1 MRIIAVLCGTKQSD
15 MKKTK
20 QMDVWMVSRV
30 SVFLNESIGSTQGE
44 LAVWYMNDG
53 SEVVIDFGNKEIQF
67 VDWVG
72 DDKTYFSI
80 VGVGSMSGFKS
91 DDYFTEK

>member
-1 MRIIAVLCGTKQSD
+1 

-20 QMDVWMVSRV
+20 QIDLWMVSRV

-53 SEVVIDFGNKEIQF
+53 SEVVIDFDKKEIKM
-67 VDWVG
+67 VDWIG
-72 DDKTYFSI
+72 DDKTYYSI
-80 VGVGSMSGFKS
+80 VGVGTMAGFETN
-91 DDYFTEK
+91 DYYTEK

>member
-1 MRIIAVLCGTKQSD
+1 
-15 MKKTK
+15 MKNNNKL
-20 QMDVWMVSRV
+20 DVFMISRV
-30 SVFLNESIGSTQGE
+30 SVFLNQEVGCVQGN
-44 LAVWYMNDG
+44 LVVWYMNDG
-53 SEVVIDFGNKEIQF
+53 SEVVIDFGKKEIQF

-91 DDYFTEK
+91 DDYFKD

>member
-1 MRIIAVLCGTKQSD
+1 
-15 MKKTK
+15 MKKNNK
-20 QMDVWMVSRV
+20 LDVFMISRV
-30 SVFLNESIGSTQGE
+30 SVFLNQEVGCIQGN
-44 LAVWYMNDG
+44 LVVWYMNDG

-80 VGVGSMSGFKS
+80 VGVGSMSGFTS
-91 DDYFTEK
+91 DDYFTDK

>member
-1 MRIIAVLCGTKQSD
+1 

-30 SVFLNESIGSTQGE
+30 SVFLNETVGSTQGE

-53 SEVVIDFGNKEIQF
+53 SEVVIDFDKKEIKM

-72 DDKTYFSI
+72 DDKTYYSI
-80 VGVGSMSGFKS
+80 VGVGTMAGFVTN
-91 DDYFTEK
+91 DYFTN

>member
-1 MRIIAVLCGTKQSD
+1 

-20 QMDVWMVSRV
+20 QIDVWMVSRV

-53 SEVVIDFGNKEIQF
+53 SEVIIDFDNKEIKM

-72 DDKTYFSI
+72 DDKTYYSI
-80 VGVGSMSGFKS
+80 VGVASMSGFTTG
-91 DDYFTEK
+91 DYFTEK